1 MHIRFLGTGTSQGVP
16 VIGCNCDVCRS
27 TDQKDKRLRS
37 SILIEHQNKSIV
49 IDTGP
54 DFRQQMLNG
63 KIKKLDAVL
72 YTHEHRDHI
81 AGLDDLRAFNFMTK
95 QPIDLYAEK
104 RVQESLRSAFPYI
117 FAEHK
122 YPGVANV
129 HLHNID
135 SQFFYIGGIEII
147 PIRVMHYRLPIL
159 GFRIGDFTY
168 ITDAK
173 YIAQAEKEK
182 IYGSR
187 YIVLNAL
194 RKQPHISH
202 LSLSEALDLIREF
215 APQKAFLTHIC
226 HQLGEHEKIEKE
238 LPPNVFL
245 AYDGLELNI

>member
-1 MHIRFLGTGTSQGVP
+1 
-16 VIGCNCDVCRS
+16 
-27 TDQKDKRLRS
+27 
-37 SILIEHQNKSIV
+37 
-49 IDTGP
+49 
-54 DFRQQMLNG
+54 
-63 KIKKLDAVL
+63 
-72 YTHEHRDHI
+72 
-81 AGLDDLRAFNFMTK
+81 
-95 QPIDLYAEK
+95 
-104 RVQESLRSAFPYI
+104 
-117 FAEHK
+117 
-122 YPGVANV
+122 
-129 HLHNID
+129 
-135 SQFFYIGGIEII
+135 
-147 PIRVMHYRLPIL
+147 MHYRLPIL

-215 APQKAFLTHIC
+215 APQKAFLTHIS

-238 LPPNVFL
+238 LPHNVFL